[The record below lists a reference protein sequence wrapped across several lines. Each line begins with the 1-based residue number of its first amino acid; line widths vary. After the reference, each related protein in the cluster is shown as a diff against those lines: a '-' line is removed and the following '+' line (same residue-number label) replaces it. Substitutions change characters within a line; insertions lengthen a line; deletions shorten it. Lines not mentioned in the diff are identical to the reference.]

1 MIVIYDYNFLVMM
14 LLFMPGLFDLAH
26 KIYFAQNFY
35 HLGLKTYFYSLK
47 PGNIGVHSFNNECD
61 IW

>member
-14 LLFMPGLFDLAH
+14 LLFIPGLFDLAH

-35 HLGLKTYFYSLK
+35 H
-47 PGNIGVHSFNNECD
+47 
-61 IW
+61 